1 MLFNLTSDY
10 FNSTRDYINNITLTT
25 VNQIYEKTQ
34 EDIPNIFSPI
44 NNNNSK
50 ILELS
55 SLNDYHTATNSPSKV
70 KVKKLP
76 SHTSE
81 NIIPINSRKKTLVLD
96 LDETLVHSTTK
107 SAFPNKKNIILHM
120 KIKNINYTIY
130 VILRPFLEAFLHEMS
145 LCYDLYIFTASV
157 SQYAKNLIGIIDKN
171 KVIKQVLNR
180 ENCKFINGLYLKDL
194 SIFKRDLK
202 DIIIIDNNPL
212 SYTLNK
218 NNGIPI
224 STWIDDS
231 NDKELLKLI
240 PIMKFLSKARDV
252 RPIINKIV
260 NKLKKQID
268 FIKIN
273 KILNNN
279 YKTKYNLPQPIIT
292 EIENKSKN
300 QIDFNKL
307 NKISD
312 NNNKTKYRLSQR
324 IKINNDEVI
333 NLKKESLKINK
344 NFKIKKE
351 LSFNN
356 NGKSKT
362 FLQSKNDIINKD
374 KINKEKIIDKN
385 ISEKNFNR
393 LKKIARKDKEII
405 FPLQI
410 NIKSSDKVKMIFIN
424 KKKTEIYNISIGNIN
439 NIQNQINIFNDS
451 SSNQNNKELDNSI
464 NNKNNYVKKTKRNDN
479 SSLAMNKKEY
489 YFTKKIKF
497 NLFEDIKTQI
507 NKMNKKN
514 ITKSVNNNNIK
525 TEINE
530 SPKDRIK
537 IKLNKNIFFDNKMI
551 NNKTICDN
559 IESNE
564 LLQKNI
570 NSFYGD
576 KKRITLNLE
585 SNEIF

>member
-1 MLFNLTSDY
+1 MLLNFRSNYSHKNLDRINNRCNKNVPNINQTSDLASENY
-10 FNSTRDYINNITLTT
+10 S
-25 VNQIYEKTQ
+25 
-34 EDIPNIFSPI
+34 NIFSPI

-55 SLNDYHTATNSPSKV
+55 SLNDYHTAINSPSKV

-76 SHTSE
+76 SHKSE

-130 VILRPFLEAFLHEMS
+130 VILRPYLEAFLNEMS

-180 ENCKFINGLYLKDL
+180 ENCKFIKGLYLKDL

-231 NDKELLKLI
+231 NDKELLRLI

-273 KILNNN
+273 KILDNN
-279 YKTKYNLPQPIIT
+279 YKIKYNLPQPIIT
-292 EIENKSKN
+292 KIENKSKN

-356 NGKSKT
+356 NGKIKK
-362 FLQSKNDIINKD
+362 FQQSKNDIINKD

-385 ISEKNFNR
+385 ISEKNFN
-393 LKKIARKDKEII
+393 KFKEISRKDKEII
-405 FPLQI
+405 IPLQI

-439 NIQNQINIFNDS
+439 NIQKKINIFNDS

-585 SNEIF
+585 